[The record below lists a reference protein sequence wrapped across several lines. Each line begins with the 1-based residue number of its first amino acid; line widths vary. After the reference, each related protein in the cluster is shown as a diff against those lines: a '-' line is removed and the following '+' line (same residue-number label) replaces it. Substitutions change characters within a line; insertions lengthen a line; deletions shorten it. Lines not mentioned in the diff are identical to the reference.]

1 MFLRTAMVAGLLAMT
16 TLTHA
21 ASDHDRWVD
30 HLERYA
36 VYVGGPDAAT
46 IVDAFSKA
54 KSACVCTEEGSLSKR
69 PGYITV
75 GDGVDGLL
83 SFCAIPLFDEN
94 GALESAVGC
103 ASYVPLVKK

>member
-1 MFLRTAMVAGLLAMT
+1 MSLRTAMVAGLLAIT
-16 TLTHA
+16 TLANA

-30 HLERYA
+30 HLEKYA
-36 VYVGGPDAAT
+36 VYVGGSGAST

-54 KSACVCTEEGSLSKR
+54 KSACVCTEDGSLAKR

-75 GDGVDGLL
+75 GDGADGLI
-83 SFCAIPLFDEN
+83 SFCAIPLFDDA
-94 GALESAVGC
+94 GALWSAVGC